1 MEEYSITRALSELK
15 TLKAR
20 YQKEL
25 REVQLVA
32 VKHGKNLRSPYSS
45 QKPEDFSKNSLA
57 QIQSIEALEKRIVEI
72 KTKIDQANSTTQ
84 VKIGSRT
91 MTIQEA
97 LVEKSFLEFKK
108 QRLHQ
113 YKSQLITAQREYDS
127 ALEENKRRV
136 EKLAQ
141 DKAAEKSSEEE
152 ISKSIEIAYPI
163 EMIDAT
169 KLSERIKLLETEIE
183 DFECNVDFALSEINS
198 ITKIE
203 VSD

>member
-1 MEEYSITRALSELK
+1 MEYTITRALSELK
-15 TLKAR
+15 TLKTR

-45 QKPEDFSKNSLA
+45 QRPEDFSKNSLA
-57 QIQSIEALEKRIVEI
+57 QIQSIEALEKRIIEI
-72 KTKIDQANSTTQ
+72 KNKIDQANATTQ

-97 LVEKSFLEFKK
+97 LVEKSFLELKK

-113 YKSQLITAQREYDS
+113 YKSQLLTAQREYEC

-141 DKAAEKSSEEE
+141 DKAAEKTDEEGLNKAVE
-152 ISKSIEIAYPI
+152 NTYPV

-169 KLSERIKLLETEIE
+169 KLSEKIKTLETEIE

-203 VSD
+203 ISD